1 MSDVATPE
9 LSAELTSQLAQLT
22 GGTEETHSI
31 GELKKKLASGRPLRV
46 KFGVDPT
53 APDIHIGHTVPMLKL
68 REFQDAGHIAVLII
82 GDFTASIGD
91 PTGRDST
98 RPELSPEAIAAN
110 AKTYQAQ
117 AFKILDPAKTEVVF
131 NGEWFGKMTAVDLL
145 QLQRRGNATQ
155 MLQRRDFQERRE
167 AGRPIAMHEL
177 TYPLLQ
183 GWDSVVVRADVE
195 LGATEH
201 LFNLLIGRDMQQQVG
216 QEPQVVMTVP
226 ILEGTDGVNKMSKS
240 LGNTIPVN
248 DSPEEMF
255 GKTMRISD
263 ELMARWYPIL
273 FAEPV
278 DAALHPMEA
287 KKRLAERIV
296 ARFHDAAAGAAA
308 RAGFERVFSQGQLP
322 TEIPEFTASEN
333 PIPILKLMQEVK
345 AAASGS
351 EARRL
356 VTQGGVTLDGVK
368 VVDPATAV
376 DCAAGVVLKCGKRFF
391 AKVRAA

>member
-155 MLQRRDFQERRE
+155 MLQRRDFQERRD

-183 GWDSVVVRADVE
+183 GWDSVVV
-195 LGATEH
+195 
-201 LFNLLIGRDMQQQVG
+201 
-216 QEPQVVMTVP
+216 TV
-226 ILEGTDGVNKMSKS
+226 T
-240 LGNTIPVN
+240 
-248 DSPEEMF
+248 
-255 GKTMRISD
+255 
-263 ELMARWYPIL
+263 
-273 FAEPV
+273 
-278 DAALHPMEA
+278 
-287 KKRLAERIV
+287 
-296 ARFHDAAAGAAA
+296 
-308 RAGFERVFSQGQLP
+308 
-322 TEIPEFTASEN
+322 
-333 PIPILKLMQEVK
+333 
-345 AAASGS
+345 
-351 EARRL
+351 
-356 VTQGGVTLDGVK
+356 
-368 VVDPATAV
+368 
-376 DCAAGVVLKCGKRFF
+376 
-391 AKVRAA
+391 